1 MIADPIKLMDHHER
15 IRVKIDAR
23 EPGYAQ
29 GVVDEMLVS
38 YDANAFHGPLYFLDP
53 TGSRSPARISWLLEE
68 LIVDVARLEAIASPA
83 SFRRSRVERMID
95 DRLSF
100 STLYIKMQRQ
110 AELLTEFYMSKRASG
125 SELLL

>member
-38 YDANAFHGPLYFLDP
+38 YDANAFHGLSLIHISEP
-53 TGSRSPARISWLLEE
+53 TRP
-68 LIVDVARLEAIASPA
+68 
-83 SFRRSRVERMID
+83 
-95 DRLSF
+95 
-100 STLYIKMQRQ
+100 Y
-110 AELLTEFYMSKRASG
+110 
-125 SELLL
+125 